1 MSQDKRTQ
9 YNTNLPRGAKAP
21 EPAVLPLRTAHEGE
35 RCLIVP
41 LAKRLVHLLQHRPQP
56 RRGLGGGGV
65 RGASR
70 RHPEPAPAGGAVQLG
85 EAEEAA
91 GGRPSQPRAHAS

>member
-70 RHPEPAPAGGAVQLG
+70 RHPEPDGGGLQLG
-85 EAEEAA
+85 EAEAAA
-91 GGRPSQPRAHAS
+91 GRSPQPHAHSS